1 MKRLFRSA
9 VLYLSECTWKDLA
22 AIKFCLF
29 SLGLLAGLGVSARR
43 KKPAAILAVLVFLAT
58 YIPLMGKF
66 LPILLYCREND
77 A

>member
-9 VLYLSECTWKDLA
+9 EIYLSGCTWKDLA
-22 AIKFCLF
+22 LIKFCLF
-29 SLGLLAGLGVSARR
+29 SLGLLAGLGVSAR
-43 KKPAAILAVLVFLAT
+43 KKRPAAIVAVLVFLAT

-66 LPILLYCREND
+66 LPILLHCREED

>member
-9 VLYLSECTWKDLA
+9 ELYLAGSTWKDLA

-29 SLGLLAGLGVSARR
+29 SLGLLAGLGISAR
-43 KKPAAILAVLVFLAT
+43 KKRPAAILAVLVFLAT
-58 YIPLMGKF
+58 YIPLMAKF
-66 LPILLYCREND
+66 LPILLYCREAD